1 MKRVGVHHAGLW
13 SILWLVILHSHKV
26 CQKDECV
33 ACAVV
38 FQLEIE
44 VVDYQQIVVPMVLA
58 MSGFFQCLL
67 GGVCFQVSFQGLCNG
82 LNLFL
87 L

>member
-26 CQKDECV
+26 CQKDKCV
-33 ACAVV
+33 ACAVI

-58 MSGFFQCLL
+58 MSGF
-67 GGVCFQVSFQGLCNG
+67 SNA
-82 LNLFL
+82 
-87 L
+87 